1 MTEFRKGLDSDRE
14 QIAECIAEA
23 FKKDFSAIC
32 KDVQIVSKAIESGIQ
47 TERFY
52 VAAENETIV
61 GVLAISDCYGRS
73 VLTDSKAFRKHFGLV
88 KGMIAAI
95 VMKEEFGKQLEYP
108 DTVGYIEFVAVLENY
123 RRRGITTQ
131 LLSYAIANEKYSK
144 YELDVTNINQGAIN
158 CYKKFGFTEYRRE
171 KVSHAKQKG
180 FSEKIYM
187 KYETG
192 Y

>member
-1 MTEFRKGLDSDRE
+1 MTEIRKGADSDRE

-23 FKKDFSAIC
+23 FKKDFSVIC

-52 VAAENETIV
+52 VAIENETIV
-61 GVLAISDCYGRS
+61 GVLAISDCNGRS
-73 VLTDSKAFRKHFGLV
+73 VLTDSKSYKKYFGFL
-88 KGMIAAI
+88 KGIIAAI
-95 VMKEEFGKQLEYP
+95 VMKEEFGKQLKYP

-131 LLSYAIANEKYSK
+131 LLSHAIANEKYSK
-144 YELDVTNINQGAIN
+144 YELDVTNINQGAID
-158 CYKKFGFTEYRRE
+158 CYKKFGFAEYKRE

-187 KYETG
+187 RYEKQ
-192 Y
+192 